1 MKMTAHRHNYPAH
14 ENAAHES
21 ASSTRRARN
30 GRRRQHLRHTR
41 PMTRE
46 QQVALVEEARAA
58 RRTAQQAAEA
68 ADALMLT
75 APPDQEWAYGNGW
88 G

>member
-1 MKMTAHRHNYPAH
+1 MDALPRCEAWPVAGFLH
-14 ENAAHES
+14 ERSPGVRVNAQRGLHAFVIML
-21 ASSTRRARN
+21 RRSQ
-30 GRRRQHLRHTR
+30 GLGFC
-41 PMTRE
+41 
-46 QQVALVEEARAA
+46 RAP